1 MKMKDG
7 WDTVRGAS
15 PRAVSGEARKRK
27 SGEGM
32 SGNPMKIGTAL
43 LALSATLLI
52 GAAQADTEVTEP
64 VQTSSSTAPASMATR
79 SPIMVPRS
87 QRGELFIARRW
98 GVDQLR
104 VRYTSSGSSL
114 EFRYRVVDPDK
125 ASVLS
130 DKKATPVLID
140 QKSQNKFGVP
150 QMENIGTLRE
160 ATQPEAGREY
170 WMVFQNQGKTVKPGN
185 RVDIAIGS
193 FRVAGL
199 VVE

>member
-1 MKMKDG
+1 MNMKDG

-15 PRAVSGEARKRK
+15 PRTVSGAGRKRK
-27 SGEGM
+27 SGDSL

-52 GAAQADTEVTEP
+52 GAAQADTGVTEP
-64 VQTSSSTAPASMATR
+64 VQTSSSTAPASTAAR

-98 GVDQLR
+98 GVDKLQ

-140 QKSQNKFGVP
+140 QKTQNKFGVP

-160 ATQPEAGREY
+160 ATRPEAGREY

-185 RVDIAIGS
+185 RVDISIGS